1 MRELP
6 DWQDMPE
13 PVSLVRLSW
22 EDIEVIDTDN
32 ALSREDVIEIMRG
45 VDSIS
50 WDSEND
56 TFWGFVEARIQR
68 HLDR

>member
-22 EDIEVIDTDN
+22 EDIKVIDTDN
-32 ALSREDVIEIMRG
+32 ALSREDVIEIMKS

-56 TFWGFVEARIQR
+56 TFWGFVEARIQK